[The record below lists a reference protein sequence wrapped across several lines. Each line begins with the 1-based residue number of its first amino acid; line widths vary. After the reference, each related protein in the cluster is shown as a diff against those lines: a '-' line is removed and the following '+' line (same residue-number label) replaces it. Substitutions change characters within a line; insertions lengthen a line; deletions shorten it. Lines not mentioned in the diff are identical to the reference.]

1 MPVGSA
7 QLEPKHQSWAPERP
21 CRTIVCGTGGVGA
34 AVLRE
39 ALRLPW
45 LEVVG
50 VQVYTDDKAGVDA
63 GTLVGLPAA
72 RVTTTTDAD
81 EIAGLDADCVLYC
94 ARDFGDWRSD
104 DALIRL
110 LESGKNVITSLA
122 YFRAE
127 SRAPEVIERL
137 ENACRRGGSSLHAS
151 GINPGYIGERLGV
164 ILTGFSHDLE
174 QVKIEEFY
182 DITPLSEDLAHLL
195 GIGLPLAESEDAS
208 TAAQLAQQ
216 YLEQSI
222 GLICDA
228 LGVEIDRIDHSQFHR
243 VADEQIHADSY
254 TVPRESVGSVT
265 HRWTVVVDGRP
276 FLLYENTWFVGKSM
290 QPEHSDVEHHWL
302 ITIEGRPSVRMLLEV
317 NASMETGAANYEGDP
332 TSAGN
337 YAIGIPLV
345 QAITRTCQSKPGIV
359 GPAAVGPHWTAAL
372 GRSEA
377 AGRVSAFSQSEPS
390 ASVR

>member
-1 MPVGSA
+1 MPIESA
-7 QLEPKHQSWAPERP
+7 HIELGHQSQIAGRRY
-21 CRTIVCGTGGVGA
+21 RTIVCGTGGVGA

-45 LEVVG
+45 LDVVG

-72 RVTTTTDAD
+72 GITTTTDAD
-81 EIAGLDADCVLYC
+81 EIAALDADCVLYC

-104 DALIRL
+104 DVLVRL
-110 LESGKNVITSLA
+110 LESGKNVVTSLA

-137 ENACRRGGSSLHAS
+137 EDACRRGGTSLHAS

-182 DITPLSEDLAHLL
+182 DITPLSEELAHLL
-195 GIGLPLAESEDAS
+195 GIGLPIAESEDAS
-208 TAAQLAQQ
+208 AAAQLAQL

-243 VADEQIHADSY
+243 VADEGIQADTY
-254 TVPRESVGSVT
+254 TVPRATVGSVT
-265 HRWTVVVDGRP
+265 HRWTVIVNGRP

-302 ITIEGRPSVRMLLEV
+302 VTIEGRPSVRMLLEV

-345 QAITRTCQSKPGIV
+345 QAITRTCESKPGIL

-377 AGRVSAFSQSEPS
+377 AGAVSGRSGRVLAG
-390 ASVR
+390 